1 MWPRQGRSLG
11 GEKSSPLRYS
21 GLGESHG
28 QRSLEGYGP
37 WGCTELAEHIHKAR
51 RPPPSTKAWLLSE
64 PRPLSTG
71 GGQLKKVC
79 AHTLPFTLPSRGLWG
94 WPEKAVPPPG
104 TQNPGDQGSASQAEA
119 GEGGL
124 LVRGS
129 QPVLGLAQCISR
141 QQVS

>member
-1 MWPRQGRSLG
+1 MWPRQGRSPG
-11 GEKSSPLRYS
+11 GAKSSPLRYS

-64 PRPLSTG
+64 PRRLSTG

-79 AHTLPFTLPSRGLWG
+79 AHTLPFTLPSRGLWEG
-94 WPEKAVPPPG
+94 SASPG
-104 TQNPGDQGSASQAEA
+104 TRNPGDQGSASQAEA
-119 GEGGL
+119 GEGGP

-129 QPVLGLAQCISR
+129 QPVLGLAQRISR
-141 QQVS
+141 HQVS